1 MPASTTAS
9 LPVSQNHKNN
19 NINLETH
26 LAKKLLLLL
35 SEIGRQFDLIGNDQ
49 IAESTVSAVLT
60 LTTETDFCARLR
72 LRLYLHFDLL
82 TVGE

>member
-26 LAKKLLLLL
+26 LAKKQFLLL

-49 IAESTVSAVLT
+49 IAEGTVSAVIALAA
-60 LTTETDFCARLR
+60 ETDFCAGCVSG
-72 LRLYLHFDLL
+72 FTFIL
-82 TVGE
+82 TF